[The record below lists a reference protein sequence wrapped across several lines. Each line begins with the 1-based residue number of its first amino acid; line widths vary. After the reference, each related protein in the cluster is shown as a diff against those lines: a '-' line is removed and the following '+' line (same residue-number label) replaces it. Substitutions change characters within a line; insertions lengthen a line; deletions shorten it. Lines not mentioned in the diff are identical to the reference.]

1 MNLSPRVSVCRS
13 RRQHGKQGNSQR
25 LARKDLWSQVGSRAG
40 EVLSPAGRSLHQLM
54 PREVSVAWS
63 SPLVCGA
70 RLSQQWSGACLS
82 YTLKVVDSIP
92 LTHLIMC
99 LGTPDDKWGIF
110 PGTCL
115 CVVPLCTHG
124 CSHHVCRYLRCVSLP
139 IVSSMT

>member
-40 EVLSPAGRSLHQLM
+40 EVFRPAGRSLHQLM

-70 RLSQQWSGACLS
+70 RLSQQWSGACLND
-82 YTLKVVDSIP
+82 TLTVVHSTLLGLLISILAP
-92 LTHLIMC
+92 RMASGEFAQELQVVL
-99 LGTPDDKWGIF
+99 
-110 PGTCL
+110 L
-115 CVVPLCTHG
+115 CRHV
-124 CSHHVCRYLRCVSLP
+124 CSGHVCRYVRCVSLP
-139 IVSSMT
+139 GVSALT